1 MTVKSRRDEHAEET
15 RRALIEAARDL
26 FIERGY
32 HETATEEVVKRAR
45 VTRGA
50 LYHHFRDKADLF
62 KAMLDDLD
70 AGFWDVIG
78 ERCEGEPEPLRR
90 LHAIVNTFLD
100 ACMDPRAR
108 QVTRVDPWAVIG
120 EELYDSPDRPANR
133 LIAPVLE
140 QAMAQ
145 GLVVRRDPV
154 LLTRLI
160 VGALH
165 EASVAIG
172 RAEDPAR
179 VRADAGAL
187 IESWLIG
194 LKVRG

>member
-15 RRALIEAARDL
+15 RQALIEAAREL

-32 HETATEEVVKRAR
+32 HETATEEIVKRAR

-62 KAMLDDLD
+62 RAMLEELD
-70 AGFWDVIG
+70 AGFWRAID
-78 ERCEGEPEPLRR
+78 ERCAGEAQPIQRIC
-90 LHAIVNTFLD
+90 AICNTFLD

-108 QVTRVDPWAVIG
+108 QVTRVDPRAVIG
-120 EELYDSPDRPANR
+120 ADVYDSSDRPVNR
-133 LIAPVLE
+133 LIAPLVQ
-140 QAMAQ
+140 QAMDE
-145 GLVVRRDPV
+145 GLMRQRDPV
-154 LLTRLI
+154 LLARLI

-172 RAEDPAR
+172 RAEEPAR
-179 VRADAGAL
+179 VRDDAGAL
-187 IESWLIG
+187 IESWLTG
-194 LKVRG
+194 LRVSG